1 VVVRRALVAGLAL
14 GLMTTMGCT
23 VTVNEDSKDPK
34 SATPKAPTNADGVEQ
49 WDLRSRPTAEDV
61 GMTNDKDVVFFET
74 GPGDPRPVVVL
85 LPQQRTLRVEKVSL
99 VTFDRI
105 GPSPGMKDTPDPT
118 AMDFRSGPLP
128 LDEAYAL
135 MRKSL
140 TSFGMSTRPVDDW
153 RAKIDNRP
161 SSGPESQMR
170 IEGGGNTDIGYLD
183 IGVGGVQNPIN
194 ENDTAVINFH
204 VNFVKW

>member
-1 VVVRRALVAGLAL
+1 MVVRRALVAGLAL

-23 VTVNEDSKDPK
+23 VTVNENSKDPK
-34 SATPKAPTNADGVEQ
+34 SPTAPTNADGVEQ
-49 WDLRSRPTAEDV
+49 WDLRSRPTAKDV
-61 GMTNDKDVVFFET
+61 GMTKDEDVVVFET
-74 GPGDPRPVVVL
+74 GLKDPRPVVML
-85 LPQQRTLRVEKVSL
+85 LPQQRTLRVEKVVL

-105 GPSPGMKDTPDPT
+105 GPPRGMEDTPDPT
-118 AMDFRSGPLP
+118 AMDFRTGPLP
-128 LDEAYAL
+128 LDEADAL

-161 SSGPESQMR
+161 SSGLESQMR

-183 IGVGGVQNPIN
+183 IGVGGVFNPLN
-194 ENDTAVINFH
+194 ENDTAIVKFH